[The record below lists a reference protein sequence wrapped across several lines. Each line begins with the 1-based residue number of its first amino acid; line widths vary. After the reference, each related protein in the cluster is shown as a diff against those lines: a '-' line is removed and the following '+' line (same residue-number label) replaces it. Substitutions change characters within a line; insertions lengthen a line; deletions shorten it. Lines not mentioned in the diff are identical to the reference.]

1 MITAAKVKFKKPLGK
16 EILGTNQIV
25 EREEE
30 INIFPTKNCSNTENE
45 NEFEEKVPHNYLA
58 AFP

>member
-30 INIFPTKNCSNTENE
+30 INIFPTKNCSSTENE

-58 AFP
+58 SFP